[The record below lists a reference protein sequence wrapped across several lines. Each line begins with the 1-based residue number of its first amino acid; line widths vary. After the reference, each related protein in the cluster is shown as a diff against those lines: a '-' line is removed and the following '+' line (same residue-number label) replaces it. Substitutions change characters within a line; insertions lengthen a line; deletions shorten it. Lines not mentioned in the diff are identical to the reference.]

1 MADVGDGGAGNR
13 RRMTGIELRKYKLKE
28 AEL

>member
-13 RRMTGIELRKYKLKE
+13 RRTTGIELRKYNLKE
-28 AEL
+28 VEI